1 MTTRR
6 GSGWQTAPGW
16 SLKAAALVALREL
29 DAEAREQGSP
39 VEFTAGNVGH
49 RVAQLGHAVYVHRGG
64 GGSAARALSAT
75 MRALVRSGDAIESF
89 SSLSAARYRLSPK
102 GRESR

>member
-6 GSGWQTAPGW
+6 GSGWSAAPGW
-16 SLKAAALVALREL
+16 TLTTAALVALRDL
-29 DAEAREQGSP
+29 DAEAREQRTSA
-39 VEFTAGNVGH
+39 EFTAGNVGH
-49 RVAQLGHAVYVHRGG
+49 RVTQLGHAQYVHKG